1 MIYCIY
7 CGKTIYKKQGFLT
20 CESCPCE
27 VHFSLYSGKLRWIEY
42 HLGDYYIDT
51 DLVDKQSWLVTKKGG
66 IDLVTLNYLIDVNPQ
81 NVKYWIDKLLKLQ
94 AFS

>member
-1 MIYCIY
+1 MNCPF
-7 CGKTIYKKQGFLT
+7 CGKDIYKKQGFFA
-20 CESCPCE
+20 CKSCPCE
-27 VHFSLYSGKLRWIEY
+27 VHFSLYKEKIRWVEY

-51 DLVDKQSWLVTKKGG
+51 DLVGNQSWLVREKGG
-66 IDLVTLNYLIDVNPQ
+66 VDLVTLNYLIDVNPQ